1 MVSIQFNDQYGNTIK
16 RLTQWDSNVI
26 LAIPNFKYGSAPVF
40 HFNNGTGSTS
50 ITVTSVLNEDTV
62 SVVMP
67 NILFT
72 RAKPI
77 EVFVFLYDSKSD
89 EGRTIYQTT
98 IPVAVKPKPDDYEY
112 IDNTEIIEITSLG
125 IRLQALI
132 DEAERSINVHIKE
145 LEDSYNNTIQ
155 TIRQSIADDVTNL
168 NQSISNNRDV
178 LERDISNNL
187 QTILSSID
195 DGTPKG
201 IFSDVSELANK
212 SAGIYLYINGNNEN
226 NGYVYY
232 WDGTNL
238 SDRLIYYQGTV
249 LNDGVVVYSN
259 LSAELKKL
267 IKKQKEFGA
276 KDVSNNIHSNQ
287 YKWENGRL
295 REINWNYTDANGEIN
310 LNPFTYLESFAAC
323 GSFVS
328 IWKLEADDL
337 VNLKSLVINGW
348 DLVDVNLHIE
358 NAKDVCIKR
367 CDTYREYDGD

>member
-1 MVSIQFNDQYGNTIK
+1 MVNIQFNDQYGNTIK

-26 LAIPNFKYGSAPVF
+26 LTIPNFKYGSAPVF

-77 EVFVFLYDSKSD
+77 EVFVFLYDPKSD

-98 IPVAVKPKPDDYEY
+98 IPVTVKPKPDDYEY

-132 DEAERSINVHIKE
+132 DEAERSVNVHIKE

-212 SAGIYLYINGNNEN
+212 PAGIYLYINGNNEN
-226 NGYVYY
+226 NGYIYY

-238 SDRLIYYQGTV
+238 SDRLIHYQGTV

-259 LSAELKKL
+259 LSDELKKL
-267 IKKQKEFGA
+267 TTDTIIPYTLSSEDWNDSSIVL
-276 KDVSNNIHSNQ
+276 DVSDYYTVTENTKADVDFDMTVYEQLTTDECIGLQIKTEKVNQ
-287 YKWENGRL
+287 EDKLIIYAL
-295 REINWNYTDANGEIN
+295 GET
-310 LNPFTYLESFAAC
+310 PT
-323 GSFVS
+323 
-328 IWKLEADDL
+328 ADITIQITI
-337 VNLKSLVINGW
+337 KEVI
-348 DLVDVNLHIE
+348 I
-358 NAKDVCIKR
+358 
-367 CDTYREYDGD
+367 

>member
-1 MVSIQFNDQYGNTIK
+1 MVNIQFNDQYGNTIK

-26 LAIPNFKYGSAPVF
+26 LTIPNFKYGSAPVF

-50 ITVTSVLNEDTV
+50 ITVTSELNEGTV
-62 SVVMP
+62 SVVVP

-132 DEAERSINVHIKE
+132 DEAERSVNVHIKE

-168 NQSISNNRDV
+168 NQSISNNRDA

-187 QTILSSID
+187 
-195 DGTPKG
+195 
-201 IFSDVSELANK
+201 
-212 SAGIYLYINGNNEN
+212 
-226 NGYVYY
+226 
-232 WDGTNL
+232 
-238 SDRLIYYQGTV
+238 
-249 LNDGVVVYSN
+249 
-259 LSAELKKL
+259 
-267 IKKQKEFGA
+267 
-276 KDVSNNIHSNQ
+276 
-287 YKWENGRL
+287 
-295 REINWNYTDANGEIN
+295 
-310 LNPFTYLESFAAC
+310 
-323 GSFVS
+323 
-328 IWKLEADDL
+328 
-337 VNLKSLVINGW
+337 
-348 DLVDVNLHIE
+348 
-358 NAKDVCIKR
+358 
-367 CDTYREYDGD
+367 